1 MALID
6 DISGKFVVLPS
17 VPDYITDNLAHNLRP
32 YQAEAISRFLFL
44 ENKQEYRHLLWQ
56 MATGSGKT
64 LIMAALMLELYKK
77 GYRNFWFF
85 VNTNNI
91 IIKTLDNF
99 LNSNSKKYQFAK
111 KIVIDGNIIPIK
123 RVETFSSADS
133 RNINIKFS
141 TIHKLHDSIQ
151 GLEQENQISKSTFE
165 KTNVIMLADEAHH
178 LNASTKK
185 GKEQEE
191 KKNWE
196 KSVEEVLKMNPKNYL
211 LKFTA
216 TGGLKDEKIA
226 KEYQDKLIYNYALPQ
241 FCQEKFSKDVFT
253 HSIDVNEIEKI
264 MLRAVLIS
272 QFRMH
277 IASEN
282 GISLKPII
290 LFKSKGTTEKSKG
303 TEVSKDSYEK
313 FNNLIRDLPPEYIT
327 EIFNATDKSTDESNI
342 LKKTV
347 EYFKNRNINDLISEI
362 KIDFNVN
369 EHKVLLHDGTNNRV
383 ENQDK
388 LVNTLEEKNNLVRA
402 IFAVNVL
409 DEGWDVLNLF
419 DIVRLYDT
427 QATGGSQKGK
437 SGMETVAEAQL
448 IGRGARYFP
457 FNYADFDKFKRKF
470 DDNQANPLRA
480 IETMHYHC
488 KHNRQYISD
497 IRNELENQ
505 GLINKKDDQ
514 TDLFTLTMKENFIN
528 SKIYKDG
535 YIWTNDLYPKKDLLT
550 LNVEFVETPHQPLLM
565 FPDYSQ
571 ENPLEIKIESGESV
585 SQEVFSKAETI
596 RIENTKKLSGTLGEY
611 APKNIINFALNSN
624 PNLTLDKLKTAFPKL
639 KSVSEYIEC
648 LNKHKV
654 LIETNG
660 EFLTNNDS
668 LFIAK
673 KVIENVEI
681 NAKQEQ
687 KRLVVTKHFMPKKI
701 NTCFDVKIERRY
713 KKSDSEVGKSQNS
726 TSNAYYVN
734 LQNLDYYVYN
744 DNFGTSEEKSFV
756 KWFNDNFIQTGILK
770 NNGWSDIFLFRN
782 EEKVKLYSWFPKNLG
797 KGFEP
802 DFVLI
807 MQKNKMDYVFYIEP
821 KGNQFLDKNG
831 KFKDGIEGWKE
842 EFLLQIESIVA
853 TQQAKIKDTK
863 NWKVIGFPFYNEN
876 NTKTEFEKEFR
887 DKISKPAEVY

>member
-6 DISGKFVVLPS
+6 DINGKFVELPP

-32 YQAEAISRFLFL
+32 YQTEAISKFLFL

-64 LIMAALMLELYKK
+64 LIMAALILEFYKK

-111 KIVIDGNIIPIK
+111 KIMIDGNIIPIK
-123 RVETFSSADS
+123 KVETFSSTDS
-133 RNINIKFS
+133 KSINIKFS

-185 GKEQEE
+185 GKEEE
-191 KKNWE
+191 ISWE
-196 KSVEEVLKMNPKNYL
+196 NSVQEVLKMNLKNYL
-211 LKFTA
+211 LEFTA
-216 TGGLKDEKIA
+216 TGGLKNVELA
-226 KEYQDKLIYNYALPQ
+226 KKYQEKLIYNYALPQ

-253 HSIDVNEIEKI
+253 HSIDVSEIEKI
-264 MLRAVLIS
+264 MLRAVLTS

-282 GISLKPII
+282 GIPLKPII
-290 LFKSKGTTEKSKG
+290 LFKSKGATEKSKG

-313 FNNLIRDLPPEYIT
+313 FNNLIRNLLPEYIT
-327 EIFNATDKSTDESNI
+327 EIFNTTDKSADESNI

-347 EYFKNRNINDLISEI
+347 EYFKNRDINDLISEI
-362 KIDFNVN
+362 KMDFNVS
-369 EHKVLLHDGTNNRV
+369 EHKVLLHDGTNKRV

-388 LVNTLEEKNNLVRA
+388 LVNTLEEKDNLVRA

-488 KHNRQYISD
+488 KHNPQYISD

-514 TDLFTLTMKENFIN
+514 TDLLTLTMKENFKN
-528 SKIYKDG
+528 GKIYKDG
-535 YIWTNDLYPKKDLLT
+535 YIWTNDLHPKKDLLT
-550 LNVEFVETPHQPLLM
+550 INVEVVETPHQSLSML
-565 FPDYSQ
+565 PDYSQ
-571 ENPLEIKIESGESV
+571 ENSLEIKIESGESV
-585 SQEVFSKAETI
+585 SQEVFSKTETA
-596 RIENTKKLSGTLGEY
+596 RIENMKKLSGTLGEY
-611 APKNIINFALNSN
+611 APKNIISFALNSN
-624 PNLTLDKLKTAFPKL
+624 KNLTFDKLKTAFPKL

-648 LNKHKV
+648 LSKHKV

-660 EFLTNNDS
+660 EVLTNKDL

-673 KVIENVEI
+673 KVIESVEI
-681 NAKQEQ
+681 NVKQEQ
-687 KRLVVTKHFMPKKI
+687 KRLVVTKHFTPKKI
-701 NTCFDVKIERRY
+701 NTYFDVKIERRY

-726 TSNAYYVN
+726 TSNTYYVN
-734 LQNLDYYVYN
+734 LQNLDYYVYD

-756 KWFNDNFIQTGILK
+756 KWFNDNFMQTDTLK

-782 EEKVKLYSWFPKNLG
+782 EKKVKLYSWFQENLG
-797 KGFEP
+797 EGFEP

-807 MQKNKMDYVFYIEP
+807 MQKNKINYVFYIEP

-831 KFKDGIEGWKE
+831 KFKDGKEGWKE
-842 EFLLQIESIVA
+842 EFLLQIENIVTA
-853 TQQAKIKDTK
+853 QQAKMKDTK
-863 NWKVIGFPFYNEN
+863 NWKVIGFPFYNEK
-876 NTKTEFEKEFR
+876 NTKTEFEREFR
-887 DKISKPAEVY
+887 NKI